1 MKRNH
6 LIYILLFPI
15 LAAACLLSLAVGS
28 ADLSAPELLAGLFRR
43 EGFEVET
50 AIVYAIRLPR
60 LVGAVVAGAGLS
72 LSGMLLQTVMN
83 NPLASPN
90 TIGVN
95 AGAGL
100 FVILCLSVAPSMA
113 GLVPLAAFLGAGITI
128 GLVLLVARFAGGQG
142 AHTVILA
149 GIACTSLF
157 QAGISFFNFLDS
169 DVLVAYNAF
178 SVGGLS
184 NVKMKDL
191 ILPAVLVAGGLFLSL
206 CLSGRIA
213 ALSLGTAVAA
223 SLGVRVTLLRTVCL
237 LTAGLC
243 AAAVVSF
250 AGLLGFVGLVVPHI
264 TRRLVG
270 NGIGRGLATAPLVG
284 AILVILSDLA
294 ARTLFAPA
302 EIPVGILMA
311 FVGAPFFFV
320 LLLRR
325 GKESSHASN

>member
-1 MKRNH
+1 MKRTWP
-6 LIYILLFPI
+6 IYILLS
-15 LAAACLLSLAVGS
+15 AALLFTCLLSLAVGS
-28 ADLSAPELLAGLFRR
+28 AGLSAPEFFAGLFRR
-43 EGFEVET
+43 EGFEVAST
-50 AIVYAIRLPR
+50 VIYAIRLPR
-60 LVGAVVAGAGLS
+60 MLAAVVAGVGLS

-100 FVILCLSVAPSMA
+100 FVIVCLSVAPSLTAM
-113 GLVPLAAFLGAGITI
+113 VPFAAFLGAAAAIALILT
-128 GLVLLVARFAGGQG
+128 VARLTGGRG

-149 GIACTSLF
+149 GIACTALF
-157 QAGISFFNFLDS
+157 QAAISFFNILDS

-178 SVGGLS
+178 SVGSLA
-184 NVKMKDL
+184 NVRARML
-191 ILPAVLVAGGLFLSL
+191 ILPALLIGASLILSL
-206 CLSGRIA
+206 CLSGRIG
-213 ALSLGTAVAA
+213 ALSLGTAVAS
-223 SLGVRVTLLRTVCL
+223 SLGIRVTLLRTVCL
-237 LTAGLC
+237 LVAGLC

-264 TRRLVG
+264 TRKLVG
-270 NGIGRGLATAPLVG
+270 GHIRRGLATAPLVG
-284 AILVILSDLA
+284 ATLVVLSDLT

-311 FVGAPFFFV
+311 FVGAPFFLI

-325 GKESSHASN
+325 GKEGAYASN